1 MRKHY
6 NIISNYFSLLRNH
19 ISKVATFNKQAKEWS
34 ESSAVE
40 QLRVDAITY
49 RWTRN
54 NENSISFPEK
64 MIWIVDKI
72 NNSTALYLEEAISL
86 YKVLATVM
94 NVEYD
99 DYVM

>member
-19 ISKVATFNKQAKEWS
+19 LSNVATFNKQAKEWS
-34 ESSAVE
+34 ESSTVE

-49 RWTRN
+49 KWTRN
-54 NENSISFPEK
+54 SENSISFPEK
-64 MIWIVDKI
+64 VIWITNKI
-72 NNSTALYLEEAISL
+72 NNSTIVYLEETISL

-99 DYVM
+99 DYVK